1 MLQKYLTLTLIYIKF
16 LKNDEPCKVESD
28 CIENN
33 YCSKDGYCIHKELFP
48 IKEIEIIGLVI
59 IFLTSAL
66 SNAGGVGGG
75 GLVIPILLLMF
86 KFYTHEAIPI
96 SKLTIF
102 TGALTSFII
111 SFGQLHPGRK
121 AISVDYNIPY
131 LIVPMLLFGTMVGI
145 SLNKVM
151 PPWIILISLTLLLF
165 LNTYK
170 TLTKAKSLRKK
181 EIEEENAQKQVKTE
195 KKQSDYSVEISS
207 RVTSVNVNIDS
218 NYKSNKS
225 SSDKIAYNK

>member
-1 MLQKYLTLTLIYIKF
+1 M
-16 LKNDEPCKVESD
+16 
-28 CIENN
+28 
-33 YCSKDGYCIHKELFP
+33 FP
-48 IKEIEIIGLVI
+48 YNTTEVIGLI
-59 IFLTSAL
+59 LILLTSAL

-102 TGALTSFII
+102 TGAFTSFLLG
-111 SFGQLHPGRK
+111 FKQKHPNRK
-121 AISVDYNIPY
+121 AITIDYNIPY

-151 PPWIILISLTLLLF
+151 PPWIILVSLTLVLV

-170 TLTKAKSLRKK
+170 TLKKARSLQKK
-181 EIEEENAQKQVKTE
+181 ESSEISHLEINRKVEMKSIQYGRQLDEDKVSNNNPIDNNSNNNDRKLSYDSSSTE
-195 KKQSDYSVEISS
+195 KETGSPKQ
-207 RVTSVNVNIDS
+207 
-218 NYKSNKS
+218 NYK
-225 SSDKIAYNK
+225 YG

>member
-1 MLQKYLTLTLIYIKF
+1 M
-16 LKNDEPCKVESD
+16 
-28 CIENN
+28 
-33 YCSKDGYCIHKELFP
+33 
-48 IKEIEIIGLVI
+48 
-59 IFLTSAL
+59 TSAL

-102 TGALTSFII
+102 TGALTSFLLGFKQI
-111 SFGQLHPGRK
+111 HPYRK
-121 AISVDYNIPY
+121 AITIDYNIPY

-151 PPWIILISLTLLLF
+151 PPWIILVSLTLVLV

-170 TLTKAKSLRKK
+170 TLRKARSL
-181 EIEEENAQKQVKTE
+181 QVKENKDTAPVQLGSAKVE
-195 KKQSDYSVEISS
+195 MGEVKYNRQLDEDGISTGNPSDTSTPNNGRISVSSGKDDSPKQI
-207 RVTSVNVNIDS
+207 
-218 NYKSNKS
+218 YK
-225 SSDKIAYNK
+225 YG

>member
-1 MLQKYLTLTLIYIKF
+1 LTQKFCVHKKLLPTNLT
-16 LKNDEPCKVESD
+16 
-28 CIENN
+28 
-33 YCSKDGYCIHKELFP
+33 
-48 IKEIEIIGLVI
+48 EIIGLLI
-59 IFLTSAL
+59 ILLTSAL

-102 TGALTSFII
+102 TGALTSFLLG
-111 SFGQLHPGRK
+111 FKQMHPYRK
-121 AISVDYNIPY
+121 AITIDYNIPY

-151 PPWIILISLTLLLF
+151 PPWIILVSLTLVLV

-170 TLTKAKSLRKK
+170 TLSKARSLQIK
-181 EIEEENAQKQVKTE
+181 ENKE
-195 KKQSDYSVEISS
+195 KDTTTPVQMISGRVEMGELKYNRQLDEDGISTGNPSDASTPNNGRMSISS
-207 RVTSVNVNIDS
+207 EKYDS
-218 NYKSNKS
+218 PKQNYK
-225 SSDKIAYNK
+225 YG

>member
-1 MLQKYLTLTLIYIKF
+1 MVLI
-16 LKNDEPCKVESD
+16 L
-28 CIENN
+28 
-33 YCSKDGYCIHKELFP
+33 
-48 IKEIEIIGLVI
+48 
-59 IFLTSAL
+59 LTSAL

-102 TGALTSFII
+102 TGAITSFLLG
-111 SFGQLHPGRK
+111 FKQKHPYRK
-121 AISVDYNIPY
+121 AITIDYNIPY

-151 PPWIILISLTLLLF
+151 PPWIILVSLTLVLI

-170 TLTKAKSLRKK
+170 TLKKARSLQKK
-181 EIEEENAQKQVKTE
+181 ESSEVSKIEINGKVEMKSIQYGKQVDEDKVIPNNS
-195 KKQSDYSVEISS
+195 SDNN
-207 RVTSVNVNIDS
+207 TNIDRRLS
-218 NYKSNKS
+218 YDSASSEKETGSPKQNYK
-225 SSDKIAYNK
+225 YG

>member
-1 MLQKYLTLTLIYIKF
+1 M
-16 LKNDEPCKVESD
+16 
-28 CIENN
+28 
-33 YCSKDGYCIHKELFP
+33 HKKLLP
-48 IKEIEIIGLVI
+48 TNPTEIIGFILI
-59 IFLTSAL
+59 LLTSAL

-102 TGALTSFII
+102 TGALTSFLLG
-111 SFGQLHPGRK
+111 FKQKHPYRK
-121 AISVDYNIPY
+121 AITIDYNIPY

-151 PPWIILISLTLLLF
+151 PPFIILVALTLVLV

-170 TLTKAKSLRKK
+170 TLTKARSLQKK
-181 EIEEENAQKQVKTE
+181 ENKEMKPNQASSGNVQMGEVRYNRQIDEDGISTGNPSEAATPQNGRL
-195 KKQSDYSVEISS
+195 SVNSS
-207 RVTSVNVNIDS
+207 RNGSEEKEDGPKQ
-218 NYKSNKS
+218 NYK
-225 SSDKIAYNK
+225 YG